1 LYNSRNRIGGAH
13 LSADLVEKLQV
24 YDAWVS
30 TNAMEVPVRF
40 EFSKMRDEE
49 AQEIA
54 RWRYVPPYDF
64 YDSVSD
70 PDDLA
75 ELLDP
80 RRRGDDYFSAIDE
93 KGALVGLFQFKR
105 DGKVVEVGL
114 GLRPDLTGKGL
125 GRGFLLAGLDFARR
139 SFSPDVFRL
148 SVATFNERAIKVYE
162 GVGFVHRRTYRHET
176 NGGVYEFLEMERR
189 A

>member
-1 LYNSRNRIGGAH
+1 MPRLRGVG
-13 LSADLVEKLQV
+13 KV
-24 YDAWVS
+24 YDAWAS
-30 TNAMEVPVRF
+30 THAAEVLVRF
-40 EFSKMRDEE
+40 EFTKMKDEE

-54 RWRYVPPYDF
+54 GWRYVPPYDF
-64 YDSVSD
+64 YDWISN

-75 ELLDP
+75 EFLDP
-80 RRRGDDYFSAIDE
+80 HRRGDDYFSAFDE
-93 KGALVGLFQFKR
+93 KGALVGSFRFKR
-105 DGKVVEVGL
+105 DGKVVGVGL

-125 GRGFLLAGLDFARR
+125 GHAFLVAGLEFARR

-162 GVGFVHRRTYRHET
+162 GVGFVQGRIYRHET

>member
-1 LYNSRNRIGGAH
+1 
-13 LSADLVEKLQV
+13 LQV

-30 TNAMEVPVRF
+30 TNEAEVLVRF
-40 EFSKMRDEE
+40 EFSKMTDEE

-64 YDSVSD
+64 YDSISD
-70 PDDLA
+70 PDDLV

-80 RRRGDDYFSAIDE
+80 RQRGDDYFSALDE
-93 KGALVGLFQFKR
+93 KGALVGFFQFKR
-105 DGKVVEVGL
+105 DGNAVVEVGL
-114 GLRPDLTGKGL
+114 RLRPDLTGKGL
-125 GRGFLLAGLDFARR
+125 GRGFLLAGLDFARQ

-162 GVGFVHRRTYRHET
+162 DVGFVHRRTYRHET
-176 NGGVYEFLEMERR
+176 SGGVYEFLEMERH

>member
-1 LYNSRNRIGGAH
+1 M
-13 LSADLVEKLQV
+13 
-24 YDAWVS
+24 YDAWDS
-30 TNAMEVPVRF
+30 THAAEVLVRF
-40 EFSKMRDEE
+40 EFTKMTDEE

-54 RWRYVPPYDF
+54 GRRYVPPYDF

-80 RRRGDDYFSAIDE
+80 HRRGDDYFSAFDE
-93 KGALVGLFQFKR
+93 EGALVEFFEFKR

-114 GLRPDLTGKGL
+114 GLRVDLTGKGL
-125 GRGFLLAGLDFARR
+125 GHGFLVAGLEFARR
-139 SFSPDVFRL
+139 SFSPEVFRL

-162 GVGFVHRRTYRHET
+162 GVGFVQGRIYRHET
-176 NGGVYEFLEMERR
+176 NGGVYDILDMERR

>member
-1 LYNSRNRIGGAH
+1 MMHG
-13 LSADLVEKLQV
+13 
-24 YDAWVS
+24 VS
-30 TNAMEVPVRF
+30 TNMTEVPVEF
-40 EFSKMRDEE
+40 EFRKMSDEE

-54 RWRYVPPYDF
+54 GWRYAPPYDF

-80 RRRGDDYFSAIDE
+80 HRRGNDYFSAFDE
-93 KGALVGLFQFKR
+93 QGALVGFFEFKR
-105 DGKVVEVGL
+105 NGKVVEVGL

-125 GRGFLLAGLDFARR
+125 GRSFLLAGLAFARR
-139 SFSPDVFRL
+139 SFSPDIFRL

-162 GVGFVHRRTYRHET
+162 DVGFVPGRTYPHET
-176 NGGVYEFLEMERR
+176 NGGVYEFLAMERR

>member
-1 LYNSRNRIGGAH
+1 MPRLRGVG
-13 LSADLVEKLQV
+13 KV
-24 YDAWVS
+24 YDAWDSTHAAEVS
-30 TNAMEVPVRF
+30 VRF
-40 EFSKMRDEE
+40 EFRKMTDEE

-54 RWRYVPPYDF
+54 GWRYVPPYDF

-75 ELLDP
+75 ELLDSH
-80 RRRGDDYFSAIDE
+80 RRGDDYFSALDE
-93 KGALVGLFQFKR
+93 KGTLVGLFQFKR
-105 DGKVVEVGL
+105 DGKVVRVGL
-114 GLRPDLTGKGL
+114 RLRPDLTGKGL
-125 GRGFLLAGLDFARR
+125 GHGFLVAGLEFARW
-139 SFSPDVFRL
+139 SFSPEVFSL

-162 GVGFVHRRTYRHET
+162 GVGFVRGRTYRHET

>member
-1 LYNSRNRIGGAH
+1 M
-13 LSADLVEKLQV
+13 K
-24 YDAWVS
+24 
-30 TNAMEVPVRF
+30 F
-40 EFSKMRDEE
+40 EFRKMSDEE
-49 AQEIA
+49 AQQIA
-54 RWRYVPPYDF
+54 GWRYDPPYDF
-64 YDSVSD
+64 YDAVSD
-70 PDDLA
+70 QDDLA

-80 RRRGDDYFSAIDE
+80 LRRAEDYFSAFDE
-93 KGALVGLFQFKR
+93 EDVLVGFFQFER
-105 DGKVVEVGL
+105 DGSVVEVGL

-162 GVGFVHRRTYRHET
+162 GVGFVPGRTYPHET
-176 NGGVYEFLEMERR
+176 NGGVYEFLGMERR

>member
-1 LYNSRNRIGGAH
+1 MRWLRGLG
-13 LSADLVEKLQV
+13 KV
-24 YDAWVS
+24 YDAWAS
-30 TNAMEVPVRF
+30 THAAEVLVRF
-40 EFSKMRDEE
+40 EFTKMTDEE
-49 AQEIA
+49 AQQIA
-54 RWRYVPPYDF
+54 GWRYVPPYDF

-75 ELLDP
+75 ELLDSH
-80 RRRGDDYFSAIDE
+80 RRGEDYFSAFDE
-93 KGALVGLFQFKR
+93 KGSLVGFFQFKWES
-105 DGKVVEVGL
+105 KVVGVGL

-125 GRGFLLAGLDFARR
+125 GHGFLEAGLGFARR
-139 SFSPDVFRL
+139 SFCPEAFRL

-162 GVGFVHRRTYRHET
+162 GVGFVRGRTYRHET

>member
-1 LYNSRNRIGGAH
+1 
-13 LSADLVEKLQV
+13 LQV

-30 TNAMEVPVRF
+30 TNAAEVPVRF
-40 EFSKMRDEE
+40 EFTKMSEEE

-80 RRRGDDYFSAIDE
+80 LRRGDDYFSAFDE

-114 GLRPDLTGKGL
+114 SLRPDLTGKGL
-125 GRGFLLAGLDFARR
+125 GHGFLLAGLDFARR
-139 SFSPDVFRL
+139 SFSPNIFRL

-162 GVGFVHRRTYRHET
+162 GAGFVHRRTYPHET
-176 NGGVYEFLEMERR
+176 NGGVYEFLVMERR